1 MNDSVWNDFIR
12 RAVNNTEI
20 FRKVFGCIP
29 DDLVS
34 NILEIEPFQEKHA
47 DITRWFSLSQQI
59 KGHVVTFPL

>member
-1 MNDSVWNDFIR
+1 MNDNVWNDFIR

-34 NILEIEPFQEKHA
+34 NIL
-47 DITRWFSLSQQI
+47 
-59 KGHVVTFPL
+59 